1 MEARQAGFGR
11 STGMKC
17 QGDGQRHRE
26 AGQVVTRMDEGVGQ
40 DTDYT
45 GSSEVSW
52 CPAKCPVRW

>member
-1 MEARQAGFGR
+1 
-11 STGMKC
+11 MKW